1 MADPT
6 MPTYL
11 VCGTKPWNRRAFD
24 DIISRLPGDW
34 HFVGSQAEL
43 TADRISQLRPR
54 YAFFLHWSHK
64 VPDEVLD
71 LCECVCFHM
80 ADVPYGRGG
89 SPLQNLILAG
99 HRDTKLTAL
108 QMTAEMDAGPVYLKE
123 PMSLEG
129 NAEEVY
135 IRSTYLAARMIGR
148 ITADEPTP
156 LPQVGEPTVFRR
168 RSPVESEIPADLP
181 SLEAAYDFLRMLDA
195 GSYPRAFLRY
205 GLFRIEFGRVGYYD
219 GRLVADVTI
228 TVNGEGTA

>member
-1 MADPT
+1 
-6 MPTYL
+6 
-11 VCGTKPWNRRAFD
+11 
-24 DIISRLPGDW
+24 
-34 HFVGSQAEL
+34 
-43 TADRISQLRPR
+43 
-54 YAFFLHWSHK
+54 
-64 VPDEVLD
+64 
-71 LCECVCFHM
+71 M